1 MTDQI
6 RNETVETVYKGWA
19 ELTRATF
26 DYRRSDGAWQTQVRE
41 TFDRGHGAAILLFNR
56 ARRSVV
62 LTRQFR
68 YPVHVA
74 GGSGFLI
81 EACAGLLD
89 EDDPETC
96 IRKESAEETGYRVH
110 DVRRI
115 LTAYT
120 TPGSVT
126 ERLYLFVAEYDPD
139 DVSEGGGV
147 VSEGEDIEVL
157 EMPFDD
163 ALAMIDDGRIEDAK
177 TIMLLQ
183 YAALHGLLD
192 D

>member
-1 MTDQI
+1 MSD
-6 RNETVETVYKGWA
+6 RVRDRTVETVYKGWA
-19 ELTRATF
+19 TLTRVTF
-26 DYRRSDGAWQTQVRE
+26 DYQRSDGTWQTLVRE
-41 TFDRGHGAAILLFNR
+41 NFDRGHGAVILLFNR
-56 ARRSVV
+56 ERRSVV

-68 YPVHVA
+68 YPVHAA

-89 EDDPETC
+89 ADDPETC
-96 IRKESAEETGYRVH
+96 IRKESEEETGYRVH
-110 DVRRI
+110 DVQRVF
-115 LTAYT
+115 TAYT

-126 ERLYLFVAEYDPD
+126 ERLYFFVAEYDPD
-139 DVSEGGGV
+139 NVAEGGGV
-147 VSEGEDIEVL
+147 ASEGEDIEVL
-157 EMPFDD
+157 EIAFDD

-192 D
+192 A